1 MSNYDD
7 IFANSQNENQVET
20 APQEFNKEDWVA
32 KKQMEREQ
40 TYTMMNDM
48 TEKVASEAGAFKQ

>member
-7 IFANSQNENQVET
+7 IFANSQNENQVEN

-40 TYTMMNDM
+40 TYILISQALLKESMN
-48 TEKVASEAGAFKQ
+48 TSALSL